1 MDMKRL
7 RIRSKVRFTI
17 FAVVLILLVLN
28 IVSAMAGMNTTTG
41 VSLNKLKAVTVH
53 AGDTLWSIAEK
64 NNTSDMDVREFI
76 DDIKEKNDLASAE
89 IQEGQK
95 LLIPVHE

>member
-1 MDMKRL
+1 MRRRKSILSPPTER
-7 RIRSKVRFTI
+7 I

-28 IVSAMAGMNTTTG
+28 IVSAMTGVNTTTG

-95 LLIPVHE
+95 LLIPAHE

>member
-1 MDMKRL
+1 MTG
-7 RIRSKVRFTI
+7 V
-17 FAVVLILLVLN
+17 
-28 IVSAMAGMNTTTG
+28 NTTTG

-95 LLIPVHE
+95 LLIDDRSEERRVGKECRSRWSPYH